1 MRALYVVSLLAVFCP
16 AVAMAQSPAAP
27 VTPSPAPEAAP
38 APSAAPAAAS
48 PAPSA
53 AYRRGGDITRNDYIE
68 RAKRNAEKRF
78 DRMDADH
85 NGVLTAEERHTYYA
99 AHHKRRAKAPH

>member
-27 VTPSPAPEAAP
+27 VTPSPAPE
-38 APSAAPAAAS
+38 AAPAAAS